1 MRTIKELENLLG
13 WSNDEEYKDLMRRK
27 HAYLSEPDIDTY
39 MDLQALALAIY
50 SDAKYAFSCGQIT
63 LEELHS
69 VQEHILSG
77 LWRYPE

>member
-1 MRTIKELENLLG
+1 MRTIKELEDLLD
-13 WSNDEEYKDLMRRK
+13 WTNNEEYQDLMRRK
-27 HAYLSEPDIDTY
+27 RVYLSEPDIDTY

-50 SDAKYAFSCGQIT
+50 SDAKYALSCGDMT

>member
-1 MRTIKELENLLG
+1 MRTIKELEDLLD
-13 WSNDEEYKDLMRRK
+13 WTNNEEYQDLMRRK
-27 HAYLSEPDIDTY
+27 RVYLSEPDIDTY
-39 MDLQALALAIY
+39 MELQALALAIY
-50 SDAKYAFSCGQIT
+50 SDAKFAFSCDDIT

>member
-1 MRTIKELENLLG
+1 MRELKELEDLLD
-13 WSNDEEYKDLMRRK
+13 WTNNEEYQDLMRRK
-27 HAYLSEPDIDTY
+27 RVYLSEPDIDTY
-39 MDLQALALAIY
+39 MELQALALAIY
-50 SDAKYAFSCGQIT
+50 SDAKFAFSCDDIT

>member
-1 MRTIKELENLLG
+1 MRELKELIELLD
-13 WSNDEEYKDLMRRK
+13 WTNDEEYQDLMRRK
-27 HAYLSEPDIDTY
+27 RVYLSKPDMDSFI
-39 MDLQALALAIY
+39 DLQSLALAIY
-50 SDAKYAFSCGQIT
+50 SDAKFAFSCGQIT

>member
-1 MRTIKELENLLG
+1 MRELKELIELLDRT
-13 WSNDEEYKDLMRRK
+13 NEEEYQDLMRRK
-27 HAYLSEPDIDTY
+27 RVYLSKPDMDSFI
-39 MDLQALALAIY
+39 DLQSLALAIY
-50 SDAKYAFSCGQIT
+50 SDAKFAFSCGQIT

>member
-1 MRTIKELENLLG
+1 MRTIKELEDLLD
-13 WSNDEEYKDLMRRK
+13 WTNNEEYQDLMRRK
-27 HAYLSEPDIDTY
+27 CVYLSGPDIDSF
-39 MDLQALALAIY
+39 MDLQSLALAIY
-50 SDAKYAFSCGQIT
+50 SDAKFALSCGQIT